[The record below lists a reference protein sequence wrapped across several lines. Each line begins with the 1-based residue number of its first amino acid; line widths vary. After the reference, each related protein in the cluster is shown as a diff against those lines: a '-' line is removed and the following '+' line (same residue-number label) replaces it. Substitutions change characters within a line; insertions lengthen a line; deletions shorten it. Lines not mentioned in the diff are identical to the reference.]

1 MKALT
6 TILAASAFF
15 SNVAIAA
22 DSQAAAAA
30 APAAAV
36 QQVTITKT
44 RSRAEVQA
52 EAVEA
57 MKNHKTALAVQ
68 LEQYQ

>member
-6 TILAASAFF
+6 TILAAGALL
-15 SNVAIAA
+15 SNVAMAV
-22 DSQAAAAA
+22 DSHAAAAA

-36 QQVTITKT
+36 QQVTISKT
-44 RSRAEVQA
+44 RSRAEVHA